1 MKVRSLVCSS
11 LISLVVSLGPEVHAQ
26 SAAATNPVR
35 IKVQSV
41 SLTNDSSI
49 SSDHLQVIQER
60 ILHSRFRELS
70 QIAQA
75 AVGRL
80 NAEGY
85 WKVQAEITAAD
96 VLNETALLRTVAVTM
111 RIREGEQYRL
121 KNVTFANKMLF
132 QEAQLRQAFTIN
144 DGEVASDEKIQAGE
158 RTLCDLYATKGYM
171 QPKLDVST
179 SLDDEAR
186 TLSLHVAVQ
195 EGRLFTVNGL
205 TLEGHQEWPEDK
217 AAKLQALAQLYVG
230 SHEVGVF
237 IAAIKKQLAEMF
249 PDFDQINTLV
259 GVTMGGEENRATVN
273 VLYPE
278 AHVF

>member
-1 MKVRSLVCSS
+1 MKVRSLVYSS
-11 LISLVVSLGPEVHAQ
+11 LISLVASLGPEVHAQ
-26 SAAATNPVR
+26 SAAATPPVSM
-35 IKVQSV
+35 KVQSV
-41 SLTNDSSI
+41 SLANDSSI
-49 SSDHLQVIQER
+49 SSEHLQAIQER
-60 ILHSRFRELS
+60 IVHARFRELS

-80 NAEGY
+80 NTEGY
-85 WKVQAEITAAD
+85 WKVQAEITATD

-278 AHVF
+278 ARVF